1 MSYWLLAMVLLSDVG
16 LNCGCGF
23 CGGEHIA
30 WWLMALAQCSDLR
43 VAWLLQWLQNTPS
56 SRGWWLYIG
65 LYNPINPISWG
76 SSLPLRESVWI
87 WFSYLYITKTHQPTQ
102 LGKASHPKDQAGT
115 KASSRGRCSIA
126 GGHQM
131 PWDGW
136 LATIKAGQKLGIF
149 GWT

>member
-1 MSYWLLAMVLLSDVG
+1 MSYWLFAMVLLSDVG

-30 WWLMALAQCSDLR
+30 WWLMALAKCSDLR

-56 SRGWWLYIG
+56 SRGWWLYGILQPNILG
-65 LYNPINPISWG
+65 IIPSIKGIRMNLVFLSLYHEDTSTNSVGQSIAFQG
-76 SSLPLRESVWI
+76 SSWNKSDKPR
-87 WFSYLYITKTHQPTQ
+87 QM
-102 LGKASHPKDQAGT
+102 
-115 KASSRGRCSIA
+115 RNC

-136 LATIKAGQKLGIF
+136 LATTIKADQKLGIF